1 MMELSTIGRE
11 FLKGYEIKL
20 YCRRNM
26 STLPNDCLNQRCRIV
41 YISEGFGLFRNGE
54 QSQLVT
60 APAVICLNE
69 REEVDIEEPNN
80 IRLDILY
87 FDPSCYD
94 ADLTFDKLHEKK
106 DELGGDMELWYFRP
120 FLWRNDSY
128 IGAKRANTYF
138 GSRISQLI
146 TLVDEELTHQ
156 RDGFWPCR
164 GRSFFIELMLLV
176 NSVFNNDEGYK
187 SLVMGRMDDEIR
199 EIVNH
204 IHIHYPEKITINDLT
219 TKFHTNKTT
228 LNQKFKKATGLTVME
243 YLTNL
248 RMQITCSLLK
258 RTTLTVNEI
267 MERVG
272 YRDETNLL
280 RAFKKYANCTPSAY
294 RTQYARI

>member
-41 YISEGFGLFRNGE
+41 YVSEGFGLFRNGE

-106 DELGGDMELWYFRP
+106 DELGGEFQTFP
-120 FLWRNDSY
+120 V
-128 IGAKRANTYF
+128 AKRLLHRGKESKHLFWQPDIPAHNTC
-138 GSRISQLI
+138 G
-146 TLVDEELTHQ
+146 
-156 RDGFWPCR
+156 
-164 GRSFFIELMLLV
+164 
-176 NSVFNNDEGYK
+176 
-187 SLVMGRMDDEIR
+187 
-199 EIVNH
+199 
-204 IHIHYPEKITINDLT
+204 
-219 TKFHTNKTT
+219 
-228 LNQKFKKATGLTVME
+228 
-243 YLTNL
+243 
-248 RMQITCSLLK
+248 
-258 RTTLTVNEI
+258 
-267 MERVG
+267 
-272 YRDETNLL
+272 
-280 RAFKKYANCTPSAY
+280 
-294 RTQYARI
+294 